1 MHALRSKSKSVP
13 SNILNHAPQQAAS
26 AVEPSTAKVQE
37 VLEGLGINIK
47 VLVES
52 FTKVLVEPFTKG
64 EPLNLMSPLLTRICE
79 RLNLLPLTGDNLR
92 CTQHDYHCQ
101 HFTSS
106 HNEDDDSAVRECQLV
121 DCQDTD

>member
-26 AVEPSTAKVQE
+26 TVEASTAKVQE

-52 FTKVLVEPFTKG
+52 FTKG
-64 EPLNLMSPLLTRICE
+64 EPLNLMSPLLTRICG
-79 RLNLLPLTGDNLR
+79 RLNLLPLTEIILDAPSTTTTVNISRPLTMRMTTALYGSVN
-92 CTQHDYHCQ
+92 
-101 HFTSS
+101 S
-106 HNEDDDSAVRECQLV
+106 
-121 DCQDTD
+121 

>member
-26 AVEPSTAKVQE
+26 TVEASTAKVQE

-52 FTKVLVEPFTKG
+52 FTKG
-64 EPLNLMSPLLTRICE
+64 EPLNLMSPLLTRICG
-79 RLNLLPLTGDNLR
+79 RLNLLPLTEIILDAPSTTTTVNISRPLTMRMTTTLYGSVN
-92 CTQHDYHCQ
+92 
-101 HFTSS
+101 S
-106 HNEDDDSAVRECQLV
+106 
-121 DCQDTD
+121 

>member
-26 AVEPSTAKVQE
+26 TVEASTAKVQE

-52 FTKVLVEPFTKG
+52 FTKVLVESFTKG
-64 EPLNLMSPLLTRICE
+64 EPLNLMSPLLTRICG
-79 RLNLLPLTGDNLR
+79 RLNLLPLTEIILDAPSTTTTVNISRPLTMRMTTALYGSVN
-92 CTQHDYHCQ
+92 
-101 HFTSS
+101 S
-106 HNEDDDSAVRECQLV
+106 
-121 DCQDTD
+121 

>member
-52 FTKVLVEPFTKG
+52 FTKG

-79 RLNLLPLTGDNLR
+79 RLNLLPLTEIILDAPSTTTTVNISRPLTMRMTTALYGSVN
-92 CTQHDYHCQ
+92 
-101 HFTSS
+101 S
-106 HNEDDDSAVRECQLV
+106 
-121 DCQDTD
+121 

>member
-26 AVEPSTAKVQE
+26 TVEASTAKVQE

-52 FTKVLVEPFTKG
+52 FTKG